1 MSGKMM
7 KTSCPFQRS
16 IDNKFSK
23 RNNHVCHRI
32 LDQVVL
38 HNFPQYM
45 WAILIK
51 SWISFQTDGRCT
63 IFQCLLIFNQ
73 ELKNYSIHYFK
84 ILNVTYTLYIIYVF
98 LQMDQL
104 LKENRK
110 TKMNW
115 RMSLLNQAFVT
126 YNFNQQDLIL
136 KWQKILMT
144 WKLSFNK

>member
-1 MSGKMM
+1 M